1 MNRLTMLAAAAALL
15 ATPAAAADIRVSLV
29 GKTPEQIHTDIV
41 RAASQVCWKQHRRDD
56 LRMYVYPAC
65 IRGSVKN
72 AIAQIGDAQLT
83 EYARANPSAWKQ
95 YAAR

>member
-15 ATPAAAADIRVSLV
+15 ATPAAAQDIRVSLV
-29 GKTPEQIHTDIV
+29 GKTAAQAHADIA
-41 RAASQVCWKQHRRDD
+41 RAASEVCWKQHRRDD

-83 EYARANPSAWKQ
+83 EYARANPNAWKQ

>member
-1 MNRLTMLAAAAALL
+1 MNRLITLAAAAAIL
-15 ATPAAAADIRVSLV
+15 ATPAAAAEIRVSLV
-29 GKTPEQIHTDIV
+29 GKTAEQVHADIV
-41 RAASQVCWKQHRRDD
+41 RAASDLCWKQHRRDD

-83 EYARANPSAWKQ
+83 AYAQANPRAWRQ